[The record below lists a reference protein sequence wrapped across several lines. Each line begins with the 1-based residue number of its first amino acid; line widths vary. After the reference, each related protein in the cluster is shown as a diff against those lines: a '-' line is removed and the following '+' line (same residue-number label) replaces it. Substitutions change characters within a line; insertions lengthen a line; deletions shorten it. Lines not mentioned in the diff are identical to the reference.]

1 MPPAMAS
8 GLITLGFSGATRG
21 GRLPSTVSPLSS
33 TRSVALAV
41 VAAVALTAV
50 AAVALTAGLTVL
62 VICAAGGGASGGSFV
77 GTTVAGIVGSVAGWL
92 GDTGIQGGLVA
103 GWLGSTGGGVPGS
116 RGSAVT

>member
-41 VAAVALTAV
+41 V